1 MTKKEA
7 IALEALCEKY
17 LAKVL
22 NEKVEMSM
30 TLSGKLKVTF
40 GENFVTFTDSFSEV
54 IYMSFDGFALDLKE
68 AIDKIVKC
76 MNENR
81 EDFELLRW
89 SYENRN
95 LLTGDEEK

>member
-7 IALEALCEKY
+7 LALEALCEKH
-17 LAKVL
+17 LGKVL
-22 NEKVEMSM
+22 NEKDEMSM

-54 IYMSFDGFALDLKE
+54 IYISFYGFALDLKE

-76 MNENR
+76 MHENR
-81 EDFELLRW
+81 EDFESLLW
-89 SYENRN
+89 SYQNRN
-95 LLTGDEEK
+95 LLTGE

>member
-7 IALEALCEKY
+7 LALEALCEKH
-17 LAKVL
+17 LDKVL

-54 IYMSFDGFALDLKE
+54 IYISFYGFASDLKE

-76 MNENR
+76 MHENR
-81 EDFELLRW
+81 EDFESLLW
-89 SYENRN
+89 SYQNRN
-95 LLTGDEEK
+95 LLTGE